1 MKKLMIVIA
10 VIFLA
15 GCGAGESEKKE
26 ESSKASAEKTEKK
39 EEGYQ
44 EKKVE
49 YVELGSAAGRE
60 LTDTEKELLRKPG
73 KFSGD
78 KYDEKKVQAELDKLP
93 KDLTAEQYL
102 QEMIFLLGEDYHE
115 GMDTFFTFDSSVD
128 VNIDRPDGE
137 IDDPK
142 LKKTHVA
149 ILMDSSG
156 SMNGKVGGKTKM
168 QAAKEAVMDFA
179 KLVPK
184 QSTVSLGVYGHK
196 GTGEDADKKLSCSST
211 ETVYN
216 GPYDD
221 AKFKD
226 ALNTFKPAGWTPIAN
241 ALNSVEKDIPADAQE
256 VVVYVVS
263 DGIETCDGDPVA
275 AAKKL
280 SGSNDKVKTVVN
292 IIGFDVDNEGQALLK
307 DVADAGNGEFK
318 YVDSEREL
326 KDYMRKQYEE
336 LQKEWYE
343 WKEAGKEQAYA
354 QKEEK
359 KKLAYETK
367 EDMKEKVTREKDRL
381 KDAQA
386 YLDEKYDDYDH
397 PINDTFSLIV
407 DRNNEMWRYVV
418 DRGNELWNESVKNGN
433 EEWNNYVEEG
443 NDKINETIDKKND
456 Y

>member
-1 MKKLMIVIA
+1 MKQLMIAIA
-10 VIFLA
+10 VILLA
-15 GCGAGESEKKE
+15 GCGAGESGKKE
-26 ESSKASAEKTEKK
+26 ESSKAAVEKTEKK

-49 YVELGSAAGRE
+49 YVELDSIDRE

-78 KYDEKKVQAELDKLP
+78 NYDEEKVQAELDKLP
-93 KDLTAEQYL
+93 KDLTAKQYME
-102 QEMIFLLGEDYHE
+102 EMIYLLGEDYHE
-115 GMDTFFTFDSSVD
+115 GMETFFTFDSTVD
-128 VNIDRPDGE
+128 VKIDRPDGK
-137 IDDPK
+137 IDNPQ

-168 QAAKEAVMDFA
+168 EAAKEAVTDFA
-179 KLVPK
+179 KLVPE
-184 QSTVSLGVYGHK
+184 QSTVSLSVYGHK
-196 GTGEDADKKLSCSST
+196 GSGEDADKKLSCSST

-216 GPYDD
+216 GSYDD

-280 SGSNDKVKTVVN
+280 SDSNNNVKTVVN

-326 KDYMRKQYEE
+326 KDYMRKQCEE

-343 WKEAGKEQAYA
+343 WKEAGKEQAFA
-354 QKEEK
+354 LKEEK
-359 KKLAYETK
+359 KKLANETK
-367 EDMKEKVTREKDRL
+367 EEMKEKVTREKDRL
-381 KDAQA
+381 KAAQS
-386 YLDEKYDDYDH
+386 YLNEKYDDYDH
-397 PINDTFSLIV
+397 PINDTFSLII
-407 DRNNEMWRYVV
+407 DRNNGMWQYIV
-418 DRGNELWNESVKNGN
+418 DKGNKLWNESVDNGN